1 MYKIGEFAKLTGA
14 SIRTLRYYDKIDLL
28 KPDDIDLFTGYRY
41 YSERQLEDYKLILNL
56 KDVGFSL
63 EEIIRYKDS
72 ITDEILLKK
81 KEELL
86 LSQND
91 LNRKIKKLD
100 MMRSTLSQ
108 EKVDKPKVL
117 TREERKW
124 KMLKLFY

>member
-117 TREERKW
+117 TMEERK
-124 KMLKLFY
+124 

>member
-124 KMLKLFY
+124 KTLKQFY

>member
-14 SIRTLRYYDKIDLL
+14 SIRTLRYYDEIDLL
-28 KPDDIDLFTGYRY
+28 KPDNIDLFTGYRY
-41 YSERQLEDYKLILNL
+41 YSEKQLKDYKLILDL
-56 KDVGFSL
+56 KDIGFSL
-63 EEIIRYKDS
+63 DEIIKSKDRL
-72 ITDEILLKK
+72 TDEILLNK

-100 MMRSTLSQ
+100 MMRSTLSK
-108 EKVDKPKVL
+108 EKLDKPKVL

-124 KMLKLFY
+124 KTLKQFY

>member
-117 TREERKW
+117 TREERK
-124 KMLKLFY
+124 